1 MDTDGRKLS
10 REALADLRIKA
21 VQRVEAGES
30 PEDVI
35 DLLGFHRS
43 NIYRWIAKYREGGYE
58 ALRKKTAPGKPPKL
72 NGKQLCKLYQIITSK
87 NPQQLDFEFALWTRS
102 MIRQLIWDHFNAKL
116 SDVSVGRLL
125 KKLGLSPQKPL
136 YRAYQ
141 RDEEKVTAWKETA
154 YPKIKK
160 LAKQEKATIFFAD
173 EASIRSDHHYG
184 TTWAPVGKTPVVE
197 TTGARFSIQMVSAIS
212 AKGSFRFMTFEG
224 RMNADRF
231 IEFLKRL
238 IYRQDKPI
246 FLILDGHPVHKSK
259 KVKKFVS
266 STNRMLRIFILPPY
280 SPHLNPD
287 EWVWNWLKNH
297 KLGRATVTGPDQFR
311 TIIKRYLSQLSKLKD
326 VVAGFF
332 QDKNLAYIFD

>member
-1 MDTDGRKLS
+1 
-10 REALADLRIKA
+10 
-21 VQRVEAGES
+21 
-30 PEDVI
+30 
-35 DLLGFHRS
+35 
-43 NIYRWIAKYREGGYE
+43 
-58 ALRKKTAPGKPPKL
+58 
-72 NGKQLCKLYQIITSK
+72 
-87 NPQQLDFEFALWTRS
+87 
-102 MIRQLIWDHFNAKL
+102 
-116 SDVSVGRLL
+116 
-125 KKLGLSPQKPL
+125 
-136 YRAYQ
+136 
-141 RDEEKVTAWKETA
+141 
-154 YPKIKK
+154 
-160 LAKQEKATIFFAD
+160 
-173 EASIRSDHHYG
+173 
-184 TTWAPVGKTPVVE
+184 
-197 TTGARFSIQMVSAIS
+197 
-212 AKGSFRFMTFEG
+212 MTFEG

>member
-1 MDTDGRKLS
+1 
-10 REALADLRIKA
+10 
-21 VQRVEAGES
+21 
-30 PEDVI
+30 
-35 DLLGFHRS
+35 
-43 NIYRWIAKYREGGYE
+43 
-58 ALRKKTAPGKPPKL
+58 
-72 NGKQLCKLYQIITSK
+72 
-87 NPQQLDFEFALWTRS
+87 
-102 MIRQLIWDHFNAKL
+102 
-116 SDVSVGRLL
+116 
-125 KKLGLSPQKPL
+125 
-136 YRAYQ
+136 
-141 RDEEKVTAWKETA
+141 
-154 YPKIKK
+154 
-160 LAKQEKATIFFAD
+160 
-173 EASIRSDHHYG
+173 
-184 TTWAPVGKTPVVE
+184 
-197 TTGARFSIQMVSAIS
+197 MVSAIS